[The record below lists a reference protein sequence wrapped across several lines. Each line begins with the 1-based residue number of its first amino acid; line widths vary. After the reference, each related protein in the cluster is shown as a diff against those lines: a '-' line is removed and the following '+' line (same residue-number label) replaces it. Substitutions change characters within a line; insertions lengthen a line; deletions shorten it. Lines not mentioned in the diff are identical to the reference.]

1 MPFDNNLCDLG
12 MFYFGFF
19 LVFTIVESFRVC
31 RLCGLCQRR
40 VESFR
45 VIQGQREG
53 QQPLGDGQ
61 HGLRTDRYGVTTGFG
76 ATSHWRTKQGSALQM
91 ELIRYAWSL
100 AWT

>member
-1 MPFDNNLCDLG
+1 MPFGNNLCDLG

-19 LVFTIVESFRVC
+19 SSVHDRGELQSV
-31 RLCGLCQRR
+31 LCGLCRRR

-53 QQPLGDGQ
+53 QQPLGHGQ
-61 HGLRTDRYGVTTGFG
+61 HGLRTDRYGVTTGFV
-76 ATSHWRTKQGSALQM
+76 ATSHWRTKQGAALQM